1 MIDLIVAI
9 TIITG
14 LTSTMVYS
22 LSTFTK
28 IIKTSGTHSLTKNEQ
43 EIIKSAGINDQNELK
58 SIENFLSDLPNI

>member
-28 IIKTSGTHSLTKNEQ
+28 LIKTSGTHSLTKYEQ
-43 EIIKSAGINDQNELK
+43 EIIKSAGINDQNEI
-58 SIENFLSDLPNI
+58 SRIENFLSDLPNI